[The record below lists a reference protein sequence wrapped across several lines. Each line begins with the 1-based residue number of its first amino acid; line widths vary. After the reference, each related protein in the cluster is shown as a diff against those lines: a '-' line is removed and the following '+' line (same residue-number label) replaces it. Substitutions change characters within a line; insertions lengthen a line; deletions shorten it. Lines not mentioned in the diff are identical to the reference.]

1 MDKLNMDK
9 KLMENYFSAIESVLF
24 VHGDPISIKELSTI
38 LEESLETTLRLMN
51 EFENLYNEKN
61 RGIKLFKVVDK
72 YQLGTKPENEPY
84 IVKLLKTNQRQS
96 LSQAAIETLSIIS
109 YKQPITRVEIEEIRG
124 VRSDKAIQTLLDK
137 ELIKEFGRLE
147 GIGRPILYGTTDNFL
162 KQFGIG
168 KLEELPALEDMD
180 EDEEER
186 LNISDNTSNE
196 E

>member
-38 LEESLETTLRLMN
+38 LEESLEITLRLMN

-61 RGIKLFKVVDK
+61 RGIKLFKVDDK
-72 YQLGTKPENEPY
+72 YQLCTKPENEPY

-124 VRSDKAIQTLLDK
+124 VRSDKVIQTLLDK
-137 ELIKEFGRLE
+137 ELIKESGRLE

-162 KQFGIG
+162 KQLGIG

>member
-61 RGIKLFKVVDK
+61 RGIKLFKVDDK

-137 ELIKEFGRLE
+137 ELIKESGRLE

-186 LNISDNTSNE
+186 LNISYNTSDE

>member
-38 LEESLETTLRLMN
+38 LEESLEITLRLMN

-61 RGIKLFKVVDK
+61 RGIKLFKVDDK
-72 YQLGTKPENEPY
+72 YQLWTKPENEPY

-124 VRSDKAIQTLLDK
+124 VRSDKVIQTLLDK
-137 ELIKEFGRLE
+137 ELIKESGRLV

>member
-38 LEESLETTLRLMN
+38 LEESLEITLRLMN

-61 RGIKLFKVVDK
+61 RGIKLFKVDDK

-137 ELIKEFGRLE
+137 ELIKESGRLE